1 MHTMDSTKKVF
12 WREAIKG
19 GTIIGLVGIAFA
31 MLKYTLRPDELSTWL
46 TIVQWVDIVVFIA
59 LIYAF
64 TKKIS
69 RSAGRAHG
77 FSYNR
82 CIGFVLAMML
92 FYGFLSGVF
101 SAIFNNFI
109 DPEGAMRVVDEYM
122 VSVQDM
128 LQGEQFDLVYRWNKT
143 IVFNPIWNVLGGI
156 LGGVVGGLIVGL
168 ISSAFTQ
175 RKPDIFAEPDEE
187 NTVK

>member
-1 MHTMDSTKKVF
+1 
-12 WREAIKG
+12 
-19 GTIIGLVGIAFA
+19 
-31 MLKYTLRPDELSTWL
+31 
-46 TIVQWVDIVVFIA
+46 
-59 LIYAF
+59 
-64 TKKIS
+64 
-69 RSAGRAHG
+69 
-77 FSYNR
+77 
-82 CIGFVLAMML
+82 MML